1 MSAAGSSVQ
10 ILVVDDDRL
19 LRDIAAATLEAAGF
33 LVRVAAG
40 GHAAVA
46 ECGRAMP
53 DLLIMDVDMPEGD
66 GYQACA
72 EIRTLPGG
80 RDVPIVMAT
89 GHDDAASIHLAYEAG
104 ATDFV
109 IKPINWPLLVHR
121 VRYVLRGARTIEA
134 LRWSEQKNS
143 ALLRAI
149 PDGILL
155 VDRDGTIRQ
164 WLSPIL
170 GLAAPSRQ
178 GAAPEQAAPQH
189 VREVFP
195 AASLDEALRCL
206 ETTLDGSASA
216 FEFALGEPDQRRH
229 LECRYLPHATGQV
242 LAIVRDITQRKLTEA
257 HIHRLAYFDSLTG
270 LPNREWI
277 GDYLGRSLREA
288 ASLRGEVALLFVDL
302 DQFKRINDTLGHGT
316 GDALLKQ
323 VGERLTT
330 ALSESGLPGQLARV
344 GGDEFIAVLTGATR
358 AVDAERVAE
367 RIRATLA
374 VPFRQNGYELVVTPS
389 IGIAL
394 FPEHGA
400 DAQTLLKNADGA
412 MYEAKASGRNQFRL
426 YSSVVHARAVK
437 RLSLEMELR
446 RAFETDALDV
456 YYQPQ
461 YDARELKLAGAEALL
476 RWFHP
481 ERGQI
486 PTQDLVTVAEETGLI
501 AEIGRWTLERV
512 CQDLKRWRS
521 RNLAAPAIAI
531 NVSGRDFARPDVPL
545 RLSAVVEA
553 ARLPASLFELELTE
567 GVLMQDVEGGQRS
580 LQALKEFGFALAIDD
595 FGTGYCSLN
604 YLKRFPLDTLKIDRT
619 FINDITRCEEDA
631 AIVRAIIGLGH
642 NLDLKLVAEGVET
655 GEQLEFL
662 RRERCDLIQGFFMS
676 QALPAQA
683 FERLLSPVGSAVA
696 DAPGNSGATEVR
708 PVGLGGA
715 Q

>member
-1 MSAAGSSVQ
+1 MSDAGSSSVK

-33 LVRVAAG
+33 HVRVAAG
-40 GHAAVA
+40 GHAAVE
-46 ECGRAMP
+46 ECSRAIP
-53 DLLIMDVDMPEGD
+53 DLVIMDVDMPEGD
-66 GYQACA
+66 GYRACA

-80 RDVPIVMAT
+80 RDVPILMAT
-89 GHDDAASIHLAYEAG
+89 GYDDAVSIHLAYEAG

-109 IKPINWPLLVHR
+109 VKPINWPLLVHR

-134 LRWSEQKNS
+134 LRLSEQKNS

-155 VDRDGTIRQ
+155 VDRDGTIRR
-164 WLSPIL
+164 WLSPIV
-170 GLAAPSRQ
+170 GLAGTAGQ
-178 GAAPEQAAPQH
+178 AAAPEH
-189 VREVFP
+189 VRDVFP
-195 AASLDEALRCL
+195 AASLAEALRCL
-206 ETTLDGSASA
+206 ETTLDGRASA
-216 FEFALGEPDQRRH
+216 FEFAHGEPDQHRH

-277 GDYLGRSLREA
+277 GDFLGRSLREA
-288 ASLRGEVALLFVDL
+288 AARRGGVALLFVDL

-323 VGERLTT
+323 VGQRLTT

-367 RIRATLA
+367 HIRATLA
-374 VPFRQNGYELVVTPS
+374 MPFRQNGYELVVTPS

-394 FPEHGA
+394 FPEHGT

-426 YSSVVHARAVK
+426 YSSAVHARAVK

-446 RAFETDALDV
+446 RAFETQMLEV

-461 YDARELKLAGAEALL
+461 YHTRELELAGAEALL

-481 ERGQI
+481 DRGQI
-486 PTQDLVTVAEETGLI
+486 PTEDLVAVAEETGLI
-501 AEIGRWTLERV
+501 AEIGRWTFEQV

-521 RNLAAPAIAI
+521 RDLAVPVIAI
-531 NVSGRDFARPDVPL
+531 NISGRDFARPDVLL
-545 RLSAVVEA
+545 RLSALVEA

-567 GVLMQDVEGGQRS
+567 GVLMQDVEGGERS

-619 FINDITRCEEDA
+619 FINDITHCEDDA

-642 NLDLKLVAEGVET
+642 NLDLKLVAEGVES
-655 GEQLEFL
+655 GAQLEFL
-662 RRERCDLIQGFFMS
+662 RRERCDVIQGFYMS
-676 QALPAQA
+676 QALPASTY
-683 FERLLSPVGSAVA
+683 ERLLSPVG
-696 DAPGNSGATEVR
+696 DATAEGMGVR
-708 PVGLGGA
+708 PVGLGGG
-715 Q
+715 

>member
-1 MSAAGSSVQ
+1 MSAEGSSVH

-19 LRDIAAATLEAAGF
+19 LRDIAVATFAAAGF
-33 LVRVAAG
+33 SVRVAAG

-46 ECGRAMP
+46 ECRSAMP

-72 EIRTLPGG
+72 AIRSLPGG

-89 GHDDAASIHLAYEAG
+89 GHDDAASIHVAYEAG

-109 IKPINWPLLVHR
+109 VKPINWPLLVHR

-134 LRWSEQKNS
+134 LRLSEQKNS

-155 VDRDGTIRQ
+155 VERDGTIHR
-164 WLSPIL
+164 WLSPITVS
-170 GLAAPSRQ
+170 GVASRQ
-178 GAAPEQAAPQH
+178 TEPPKH
-189 VREVFP
+189 VRDIFP
-195 AASLDEALRCL
+195 VAALPEAMRCL
-206 ETTLDGSASA
+206 ETTLEGSASV
-216 FEFALGEPDQRRH
+216 FEFAHGMLPELRH
-229 LECRYLPHATGQV
+229 LECRYLPHAAGQV

-257 HIHRLAYFDSLTG
+257 HIHRLAYFDALTG
-270 LPNREWI
+270 LPNREW
-277 GDYLGRSLREA
+277 LGEFLSHSLHG
-288 ASLRGEVALLFVDL
+288 ASGRRGEVALLSVDL

-323 VGERLTT
+323 VGERIATVL
-330 ALSESGLPGQLARV
+330 AESGPPGQLARV
-344 GGDEFIAVLTGATR
+344 GGDEFIAVLTGDTGDS
-358 AVDAERVAE
+358 DAEQVAE
-367 RIRATLA
+367 RIRTALA
-374 VPFRQNGYELVVTPS
+374 VPFRHNGNEFVVTPS

-394 FPEHGA
+394 FPQHGA
-400 DAQTLLKNADGA
+400 DAQTLLKNADAA
-412 MYEAKASGRNQFRL
+412 MYEAKANGRNQFQL
-426 YSSVVHARAVK
+426 YSSAVNARAVK

-446 RAFETDALDV
+446 RAFEADKLEV

-461 YDARELKLAGAEALL
+461 YDSRELKLTGAEALL

-486 PTQDLVTVAEETGLI
+486 PTQDLVAVAEETGLI
-501 AEIGRWTLERV
+501 VEIGRWALERV
-512 CQDLKRWRS
+512 CRDLTRWRS
-521 RNLAAPAIAI
+521 QDLRVPAIAI
-531 NVSGRDFARPDVPL
+531 NVSGRDFARTDVPL

-553 ARLPASLFELELTE
+553 AGLPASLFELELTE

-580 LQALKEFGFALAIDD
+580 LQALKEFGFALAVDD

-619 FINDITRCEEDA
+619 FINDIPQCEEDS

-642 NLDLKLVAEGVET
+642 NLGLKLVAEGVET
-655 GEQLEFL
+655 GAQLEFL
-662 RRERCDLIQGFFMS
+662 RREGCDLIQGYFMS
-676 QALPAQA
+676 HAVSAPA
-683 FERLLSPVGSAVA
+683 FERLLCAASSPGDSVA
-696 DAPGNSGATEVR
+696 EARPSVR
-708 PVGLGGA
+708 SLTRN
-715 Q
+715 